1 VIGGARDSGSRR
13 KVIDVKQKSN
23 SLTKGDRVGKTT
35 KARGPVQRDARE
47 VMAELVVKLS
57 QKLEPQSTRKSEED
71 PRKAGMPG
79 PNRDRLTVG
88 VDLGDK
94 WSNFCILGLDGE
106 KLTEGELRTT
116 PQDFAEFFQAMAG
129 ARVVMEVGTHS
140 AWARDVVARSGHEV
154 LVANPRQMEGPK
166 QRKRKNDRVDAHK
179 LARVGRMDPQS
190 LFAIEHRSVEVRQD
204 LVTLRARHAVVAV
217 RKDLINTVRGLVKS
231 MGTRLPKC
239 STESFAKKVEG
250 ALPPEVRDAL
260 LPLVRLVEALSS
272 SIKGYDERIEKL
284 ATEKYTHTKLLR
296 QVKGVGPLTSLAY
309 VLTLQDPQ
317 RFVKSRDV
325 GPYLGLVPKQED
337 SGDSQPQL
345 RITKMGDMMV
355 RQLLVGSA
363 HYILGPFGPDTDL
376 RRYGLRLSERG
387 GKNAKKRAVV
397 AVARKL
403 AVLLHCLWVSG
414 EVYEP
419 LRHALP
425 KAARQK
431 AERPRAAEASG
442 RAAA

>member
-1 VIGGARDSGSRR
+1 
-13 KVIDVKQKSN
+13 VIDVKQKSN
-23 SLTKGDRVGKTT
+23 SLTKGDRVGKAT

-71 PRKAGMPG
+71 PRKAGLPG

-204 LVTLRARHAVVAV
+204 LVALRARHAVVAV

-231 MGTRLPKC
+231 MGSRMPKC
-239 STESFAKKVEG
+239 STESFAKKAEG
-250 ALPPEVRDAL
+250 ALP
-260 LPLVRLVEALSS
+260 
-272 SIKGYDERIEKL
+272 
-284 ATEKYTHTKLLR
+284 H
-296 QVKGVGPLTSLAY
+296 
-309 VLTLQDPQ
+309 
-317 RFVKSRDV
+317 
-325 GPYLGLVPKQED
+325 
-337 SGDSQPQL
+337 
-345 RITKMGDMMV
+345 
-355 RQLLVGSA
+355 
-363 HYILGPFGPDTDL
+363 
-376 RRYGLRLSERG
+376 
-387 GKNAKKRAVV
+387 
-397 AVARKL
+397 
-403 AVLLHCLWVSG
+403 
-414 EVYEP
+414 
-419 LRHALP
+419 
-425 KAARQK
+425 
-431 AERPRAAEASG
+431 
-442 RAAA
+442 

>member
-1 VIGGARDSGSRR
+1 MIGGARDSGSRR

-23 SLTKGDRVGKTT
+23 SLTKGDGVGKTT

-129 ARVVMEVGTHS
+129 ARVIMEVGTHS

-204 LVTLRARHAVVAV
+204 LVALRARHAVVAV
-217 RKDLINTVRGLVKS
+217 RKDLINTVRGL
-231 MGTRLPKC
+231 
-239 STESFAKKVEG
+239 
-250 ALPPEVRDAL
+250 
-260 LPLVRLVEALSS
+260 
-272 SIKGYDERIEKL
+272 
-284 ATEKYTHTKLLR
+284 
-296 QVKGVGPLTSLAY
+296 
-309 VLTLQDPQ
+309 
-317 RFVKSRDV
+317 
-325 GPYLGLVPKQED
+325 
-337 SGDSQPQL
+337 
-345 RITKMGDMMV
+345 
-355 RQLLVGSA
+355 
-363 HYILGPFGPDTDL
+363 
-376 RRYGLRLSERG
+376 
-387 GKNAKKRAVV
+387 
-397 AVARKL
+397 
-403 AVLLHCLWVSG
+403 
-414 EVYEP
+414 
-419 LRHALP
+419 
-425 KAARQK
+425 
-431 AERPRAAEASG
+431 
-442 RAAA
+442 